1 MSDLLSASGWE
12 CACACVSAC
21 VCALTLRSQV
31 NFTLYG
37 HSVWPLKCAFFAL
50 FSHGYLQTAIRN
62 ELWAFGWYF
71 VCTMHRILYCCEMH
85 KRIQFNSGIRISAII
100 IMHVGEEL
108 MRMVCRFS
116 RMFHIGKICP
126 KCGFN
131 SFYLQLNSI
140 TSINWWRYFCF
151 IFFDFFISYTECS
164 IDRLINICRPQN
176 SETDFLQRRSQFNKV
191 NCCWWWWQKAFYH
204 F

>member
-37 HSVWPLKCAFFAL
+37 LCLTVKVRLFRSIFPRLLANSNKEWIMGLWLILCMHNAL
-50 FSHGYLQTAIRN
+50 HT
-62 ELWAFGWYF
+62 
-71 VCTMHRILYCCEMH
+71 VHCKMH

>member
-131 SFYLQLNSI
+131 SFYSQLNSI

-151 IFFDFFISYTECS
+151 IFFDFFFLHGMFDRS
-164 IDRLINICRPQN
+164 IDKYLSATKFR
-176 SETDFLQRRSQFNKV
+176 TDFFF
-191 NCCWWWWQKAFYH
+191 QKAISI
-204 F
+204 